1 MVFNAFSS
9 FKDKQT
15 IVSTWVVRAIVI
27 KDINAITI
35 VVMNPMSA
43 VFATVI
49 ALAFGQE
56 KFTFNLLFGALII
69 VAAIIISS
77 CR

>member
-1 MVFNAFSS
+1 MVFNAFSP